1 MLKLLK
7 IPHTEKAI
15 VDINKL
21 RHYCLNSAHPRG
33 KYKAFVFAAALNFIA
48 KDAVTL
54 QRAIL
59 EAIKTYEAKFGEL
72 DNYGQRYILDFP
84 IAGPKGDVMIRTA
97 WIILYK
103 ENIPKLTTCYVL

>member
-1 MLKLLK
+1 LK
-7 IPHTEKAI
+7 IPNAKRAI

-21 RHYCLNSAHPRG
+21 RHYCLNPAHPRG
-33 KYKAFVFAAALNFIA
+33 KHKAFVFTSALDFSS

-59 EAIKTYEAKFGEL
+59 EAIKTHEAKSGES

-97 WIILYK
+97 WIILCK
-103 ENIPKLTTCYVL
+103 ENIPRLTTCYVL